1 MAGKIKKM
9 LDKIVTDKSGGNPTL
24 MTTTKTKLI
33 LKGLNPDRY
42 DAQSADDPN
51 IIKKIVM
58 TAQEMG
64 VKIS

>member
-9 LDKIVTDKSGGNPTL
+9 LDKIVTAKSGGNPTL